1 MKGSD
6 NLKINFFMPM
16 KEIPTHTTQQKGINF
31 QKRKVYTKPELL
43 AVKQKY
49 MAALSGNRPKQPMIG
64 PVGLMVSWC
73 FPLKDDLKDGAW
85 KVSKPDTD
93 NMLKLLKDCMTELDF
108 WYDDAQ
114 VCYEVNMKKYGQI
127 SGIYVSVLELEEE

>member
-1 MKGSD
+1 M
-6 NLKINFFMPM
+6 KINFFMPM
-16 KEIPTHTTQQKGINF
+16 KEIPTHTSQQKGINF

-49 MAALSGNRPKQPMIG
+49 MAALSGHRPEQPMIG
-64 PVGLMVSWC
+64 PVGLLVSWY
-73 FPLKDDLKDGAW
+73 FPIKDGIKDGAW
-85 KVSKPDTD
+85 KITKPDTE

-114 VCYEVNMKKYGQI
+114 VCYEVSMKKYGQI